1 MSNPLFAALNGGT
14 AQPAMLNMQNAL
26 AQLKANPAAI
36 LRQAGLNVP
45 DGMNNPQQ
53 IVNHLLQSG
62 QVNQNR
68 LAQAQQAAM
77 QYRR

>member
-1 MSNPLFAALNGGT
+1 MSNPLFAALNGGA